1 MHLSVCSLFT
11 SHVLM
16 MCCLVI
22 VIIIKPEVSSLIKTK
37 TNARSIPRLIH
48 KRLCVDKNRS
58 AVGGSD
64 SATGVRSISF
74 IPFTNHHTG
83 CGLSP
88 IGVFSARVGATS
100 SICNS
105 RYKYSTHAHE
115 HGYNKHCN
123 LLTVHQPIHCS
134 CLPSSIPIPLYNT
147 SFTDNLEEVICSYL
161 KTYCT
166 D

>member
-1 MHLSVCSLFT
+1 M
-11 SHVLM
+11 
-16 MCCLVI
+16 
-22 VIIIKPEVSSLIKTK
+22 
-37 TNARSIPRLIH
+37 IH

-83 CGLSP
+83 CGRSP

-100 SICNS
+100 SICYS
-105 RYKYSTHAHE
+105 RYKYWKHAHE
-115 HGYNKHCN
+115 QGYNKHCN

-147 SFTDNLEEVICSYL
+147 ASTENLEEEARYL
-161 KTYCT
+161 QLFERLLYRLTTNFLTHVSGIVFLFLYLFLSRQ
-166 D
+166 